1 MYHIITLKDLV
12 AISQEVDICN
22 IGSLYKVS
30 ALTNQLEGNINA
42 LVKFIS
48 TESETL
54 GRTAL
59 FSIRSGEQ
67 VCLSDLTSD
76 EQLIIPDDYFA
87 RFKESVSLKLGILGN
102 TQSIWERTIDKINA
116 KHNNDTN
123 KNFEMLPTDLSVP
136 EFKYEINTTKEEEP
150 TISNTVENKKESFFS
165 RLFHKTKKNQDTES

>member
-1 MYHIITLKDLV
+1 MNHIITLKDLV

-42 LVKFIS
+42 LVKFTS
-48 TESETL
+48 TEDETL

-67 VCLSDLTSD
+67 ICLSDLTSS

-87 RFKESVSLKLGILGN
+87 RFKESVSLRLGILGN

-123 KNFEMLPTDLSVP
+123 KNFEKLPIDLSIP
-136 EFKYEINTTKEEEP
+136 EFKYEVIEEKREEVVEED
-150 TISNTVENKKESFFS
+150 TIKKESFFS
-165 RLFHKTKKNQDTES
+165 RLFKKTKKNQDKES